1 LSKPLPRF
9 FGSGASNAW
18 VNSQDAGNINFMA
31 NEWDENKSE
40 ESNDS
45 AQTGA
50 TPAGMVEAVTQ
61 NVELIVDK
69 VMDTAED
76 AVVAVQEKLGMRRP
90 APRAKKPAKPKPK
103 AKAPAVKAKAPTAKM
118 KAPATKA
125 KVSKAAKAKPRMV
138 AKTIPRKVA
147 KSAKRV
153 AKPTRASKGKKTGR
167 KR

>member
-1 LSKPLPRF
+1 
-9 FGSGASNAW
+9 
-18 VNSQDAGNINFMA
+18 MA

-45 AQTGA
+45 AGTGA

-90 APRAKKPAKPKPK
+90 APRRRRTLPNGP
-103 AKAPAVKAKAPTAKM
+103 VWTRGSDF
-118 KAPATKA
+118 
-125 KVSKAAKAKPRMV
+125 VSKPSR
-138 AKTIPRKVA
+138 I
-147 KSAKRV
+147 SGG
-153 AKPTRASKGKKTGR
+153 AS
-167 KR
+167 